1 MWADGGARAH
11 GQTPMKVV
19 RIQDAAQER
28 EGRRGAAAGFVK
40 TGTNREEEIDFAQPY
55 SGCSVIWG
63 MRDDSSGS
71 AQDVRVES
79 AAADRQNI
87 ES

>member
-28 EGRRGAAAGFVK
+28 EGGRGTAVGFVK
-40 TGTNREEEIDFAQPY
+40 TGINREEEIDFAEPY
-55 SGCSVIWG
+55 SGCSVTWG
-63 MRDDSSGS
+63 MWDTSSRS